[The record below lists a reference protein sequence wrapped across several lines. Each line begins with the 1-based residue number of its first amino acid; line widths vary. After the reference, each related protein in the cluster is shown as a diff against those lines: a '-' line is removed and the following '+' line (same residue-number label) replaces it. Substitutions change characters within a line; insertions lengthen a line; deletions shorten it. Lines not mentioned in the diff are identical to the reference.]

1 MLEFNEFRD
10 YVEVTLPEVLP
21 EKLQGVKIEQHDVQ
35 KNNGLV
41 LHSITVKPEDSN
53 VAPNIYMDSFYER
66 YKDGASVDDLMEE
79 IKETVVKHLDAP
91 EEFQNV
97 AQDFKN
103 FDVIKDKIVMV
114 AVNTERNA
122 KLLSEV
128 PHKDKEDLSL
138 IYKVMVGNNIDGIAT
153 ITIRNEHMDFWGVTV
168 DQLHELAMANT
179 KEILPVTVKSMNE
192 VMREIFAKDGM
203 DEDMMNVMFEDMP
216 ANKQMYVISNKSNV
230 NGAASMF
237 YEDALSGLAE
247 KLGTD
252 LYILPSSVHEVIAV
266 SSEMGTPEELSNMVR
281 EVNGSQVSPEER
293 LSDHVYKFEAATKKL
308 SLADTSVEE
317 LKKAAGAE
325 NVAVDAPTEGAR
337 PHKKSR

>member
-53 VAPNIYMDSFYER
+53 IAPNIYMDSFYER

-79 IKETVVKHLDAP
+79 IKETVVKHLEAP

-153 ITIRNEHMDFWGVTV
+153 ITIRNEHMDLWGVTL

-179 KEILPVTVKSMNE
+179 K
-192 VMREIFAKDGM
+192 
-203 DEDMMNVMFEDMP
+203 
-216 ANKQMYVISNKSNV
+216 
-230 NGAASMF
+230 
-237 YEDALSGLAE
+237 
-247 KLGTD
+247 
-252 LYILPSSVHEVIAV
+252 
-266 SSEMGTPEELSNMVR
+266 
-281 EVNGSQVSPEER
+281 
-293 LSDHVYKFEAATKKL
+293 
-308 SLADTSVEE
+308 
-317 LKKAAGAE
+317 
-325 NVAVDAPTEGAR
+325 
-337 PHKKSR
+337 